1 MFQRPRAGVAS
12 LTQQAVAWLRPVAG
26 AVLLL
31 MGGSIAATTANA
43 ASATEAVA
51 TERAGDPAAQPGRAL
66 PRLSTVQ
73 VTAKGYAAS
82 ALDTPAAVQV
92 IERDRLDAAGM
103 SLGDALRGEPGLAV
117 ASDGAQGANPVL
129 RGLKKEGVVLL
140 VDGMRLNSAQP
151 AGAVASFMSLAL
163 AERVEL
169 VKGASSVLYGT
180 GALGGAVNVLLP
192 QARFEP
198 GLKLQTA
205 LGWESASKGLRGTG
219 VLNLSEGDFALML
232 GAASQRL
239 DDYKSPE
246 GTVAR
251 TGYDA
256 QSLIGQL
263 RWRPDAAQQLR
274 LSLQQH
280 VDEDAWYPGSTR
292 SLPNAA
298 LGTSTVHSPE
308 QRRNLVELGYSRRGG
323 RDAPNL
329 DVRLWRQSVQRQ
341 IWSYANQLKREIA
354 QTTVSFDTTGVDLK
368 ADWLLHPE
376 HLVSAGVNLWRM
388 EASPERYIA
397 SPTPLSALLRNDPF
411 ADARIRAAGLF
422 VQDDMRFGALGVL
435 AGLRWD
441 RVAGEAASMSNG
453 AVTNGLDRSDSAL
466 SGSVGLSW
474 EVTPLL
480 RPYANLA
487 RGFRAGEMRERYE
500 ASPRGD
506 GYHYLGN
513 PQIEPETSLQL
524 ELGVK
529 GADAVWD
536 YSAALH
542 QQRISHY
549 ITGQATGA
557 TVGGL
562 PVKATVNLGSV
573 VIRGLEA
580 QARRQFGVGQWAD
593 VKLSVLRGT
602 NRDLDEPLF
611 QMPADE
617 LSLGWGAAVTP
628 AWAVDSRLR
637 LVRRQDRVATVFSRG
652 TEDATAGFATA
663 DVGATWRY
671 ARDHSLRVAVK
682 NLADKAYHEHLTEGV
697 SGQEIQAPG
706 RSLSL
711 AWRGAF

>member
-1 MFQRPRAGVAS
+1 
-12 LTQQAVAWLRPVAG
+12 
-26 AVLLL
+26 
-31 MGGSIAATTANA
+31 
-43 ASATEAVA
+43 
-51 TERAGDPAAQPGRAL
+51 
-66 PRLSTVQ
+66 
-73 VTAKGYAAS
+73 
-82 ALDTPAAVQV
+82 
-92 IERDRLDAAGM
+92 
-103 SLGDALRGEPGLAV
+103 
-117 ASDGAQGANPVL
+117 
-129 RGLKKEGVVLL
+129 
-140 VDGMRLNSAQP
+140 
-151 AGAVASFMSLAL
+151 MSLAL

-263 RWRPDAAQQLR
+263 RWRLDAAQQLR

-397 SPTPLSALLRNDPF
+397 SPTPPSALVRNDPF
-411 ADARIRAAGLF
+411 ADAGIRAAGLF

-466 SGSVGLSW
+466 SGSVG
-474 EVTPLL
+474 P
-480 RPYANLA
+480 
-487 RGFRAGEMRERYE
+487 
-500 ASPRGD
+500 
-506 GYHYLGN
+506 
-513 PQIEPETSLQL
+513 
-524 ELGVK
+524 ELGGDV
-529 GADAVWD
+529 AA
-536 YSAALH
+536 AALC
-542 QQRISHY
+542 QP
-549 ITGQATGA
+549 GA
-557 TVGGL
+557 RL
-562 PVKATVNLGSV
+562 PCRRDARAL
-573 VIRGLEA
+573 RGLA
-580 QARRQFGVGQWAD
+580 ARRRLTTTWATRRSSR
-593 VKLSVLRGT
+593 KPRCSSSWASRAPMPSGT
-602 NRDLDEPLF
+602 TARHCTSSASATTS
-611 QMPADE
+611 PARPP
-617 LSLGWGAAVTP
+617 GP
-628 AWAVDSRLR
+628 RWAGCR
-637 LVRRQDRVATVFSRG
+637 
-652 TEDATAGFATA
+652 
-663 DVGATWRY
+663 
-671 ARDHSLRVAVK
+671 
-682 NLADKAYHEHLTEGV
+682 
-697 SGQEIQAPG
+697 
-706 RSLSL
+706 
-711 AWRGAF
+711 